1 MKKIL
6 MAVAMLIG
14 LAAFTPTA
22 SAVTVVN
29 CEAAGVPAD
38 QCGTVKKNDL
48 DYQSGASRVWSIV
61 SLALGLLGGIAV
73 IMIIIGG
80 IKFTTSQGDSGAIA
94 SAKKTILFSVI
105 GLAVAILSSAI
116 VVLIQSYFL

>member
-1 MKKIL
+1 MKKIFMIAAIL
-6 MAVAMLIG
+6 VG
-14 LAAFTPTA
+14 LVAFTQNA

-29 CEAAGVPAD
+29 CEAAGVPSD

-48 DYQSGASRVWSIV
+48 DYQSGASRVWSVV
-61 SLALGLLGGIAV
+61 SLALGVLGGIAV

-80 IKFTTSQGDSGAIA
+80 IKFTTSQGDSSAIA

-105 GLAVAILSSAI
+105 GLVVAILSSAI